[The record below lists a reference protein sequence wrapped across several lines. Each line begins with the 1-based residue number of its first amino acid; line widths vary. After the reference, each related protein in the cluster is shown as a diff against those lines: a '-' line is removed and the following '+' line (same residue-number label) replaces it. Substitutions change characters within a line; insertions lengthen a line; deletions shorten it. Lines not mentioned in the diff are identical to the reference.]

1 MLKTLK
7 RKFVLVNMGL
17 VLLVLTVVAMVSVFS
32 SIREFRNN
40 YQQALRYEVND
51 GFGAN
56 RKQKFSVPQR
66 GEHAYNHAP
75 SNLFSF
81 SAVKDA
87 FGEWT
92 LSSDWVSV
100 DEETLRALV
109 QSAEAAQSAEGFLP
123 QFAAAYAKTDGR
135 IAFVGLQTE
144 YVQLHKQ
151 VLGACLIYLGAAAA
165 FFLIS
170 YFLAAWV
177 MRPVEKSWRQQRQFV
192 ADASHELKT
201 PLTVILANL
210 SILEE
215 EQGENAWLTI
225 ARKEAVRMK
234 GLVED
239 MLFLARSDAV
249 QKALPQ
255 TPVPLSDLLWES
267 ALSFEVVA
275 YEKQITVSSDIE
287 SGCMA
292 VGDAAQ
298 LRQLIAIL
306 LDNAVKYTP
315 AGGCIYLQLQAS
327 REKLTLS
334 AKNSGTPI
342 APEHLKHLFD
352 RFYRADEAREEG
364 GYGLGLAIAKQIV
377 VRHRG
382 ELSVESSVENG
393 TVFTAVLPRY
403 DERKRAASAS

>member
-17 VLLVLTVVAMVSVFS
+17 VLLVLTVVAAVSIFS

-40 YQQALRYEVND
+40 YQQALRYEVNG
-51 GFGAN
+51 GFGTN

-66 GEHAYNHAP
+66 GEHADNHMP
-75 SNLFSF
+75 SNLFGF
-81 SAVKDA
+81 SAVQDA
-87 FGEWT
+87 SGEWT

-100 DEETLRALV
+100 DEETLGALV
-109 QSAEAAQSAEGFLP
+109 QSVEAAQASEGFLP
-123 QFAAAYAKTDGR
+123 QFAVAYAKTDAR
-135 IAFVGLQTE
+135 IAFVGLQNE
-144 YVQLHKQ
+144 YAQLHNR
-151 VLGACLIYLGAAAA
+151 VLSACLIYLGAAAA

-177 MRPVEKSWRQQRQFV
+177 MRPVERSWKQQRQFV

-249 QKALPQ
+249 QKKLPQ

-275 YEKQITVSSDIE
+275 YEKQITVCSDIE
-287 SGCMA
+287 SGCMT

-315 AGGCIYLQLQAS
+315 SGGCIHLQLQVS

-334 AKNSGTPI
+334 AQNSGAPI
-342 APEHLKHLFD
+342 ASEHLKHLFD

-382 ELSVESSVENG
+382 ELTVESSAENG
-393 TVFTAVLPRY
+393 TVFTVVLPRY
-403 DERKRAASAS
+403 FDRKSSV